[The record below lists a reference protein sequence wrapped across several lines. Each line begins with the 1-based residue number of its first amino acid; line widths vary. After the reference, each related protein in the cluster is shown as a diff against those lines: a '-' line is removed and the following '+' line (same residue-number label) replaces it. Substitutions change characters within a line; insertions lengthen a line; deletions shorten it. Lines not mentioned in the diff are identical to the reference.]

1 MPDVENKKEVSDLN
15 SKKVSSVQPARK
27 RVKIGMRNVLTAPQK
42 PGFVRRFVND
52 IKDRIQVFKEAG
64 YSIVEDD
71 ITVGDPKIGR
81 ASQLG
86 SGVSSQV
93 GGGMRSVLMEIPEEY
108 YNEDF
113 KEKQDKIKQVEN
125 EMRRNL
131 NKSPDGLVGQV
142 EIY

>member
-1 MPDVENKKEVSDLN
+1 MPEVENKKDVNDIN
-15 SKKVSSVQPARK
+15 SKKIQSVQPARK
-27 RVKIGMRNVLTAPQK
+27 RVKLGTRNILTAPQK

-52 IKDRIQVFKEAG
+52 VKDRVQMFKDAG

-71 ITVGDPKIGR
+71 IIVGDSKIGR

-93 GGGMRSVLMEIPEEY
+93 GNGVRSVLMEIPEEY
-108 YNEDF
+108 YNEDD
-113 KEKQDKIKQVEN
+113 KEKQDKIKKTEN

-131 NKSPDGLVGQV
+131 NQSPDGLVGQV
-142 EIY
+142 SIS